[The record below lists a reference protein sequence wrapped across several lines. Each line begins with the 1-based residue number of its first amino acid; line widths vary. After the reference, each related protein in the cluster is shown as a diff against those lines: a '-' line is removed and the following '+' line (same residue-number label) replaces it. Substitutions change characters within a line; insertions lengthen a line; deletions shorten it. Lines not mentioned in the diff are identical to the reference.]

1 MSDENKDKKEKRGHG
16 ENASLV
22 GPIWYIGW
30 LFTTAFAKVTFLKI
44 LFAIILWPY
53 YLGSALAG

>member
-1 MSDENKDKKEKRGHG
+1 MSEEKKEKKERGHT
-16 ENASLV
+16 ENATLV
-22 GPIWYIGW
+22 GPIWYVDW
-30 LFTTAFAKVTFLKI
+30 LFTVAFAKLSFLKI